1 MQHTV
6 EDLIRK
12 INVMVDKAIQIRT
25 ERLRY
30 DTRGGDPYDED
41 LCKHLLSQVQQLA
54 AEIAN
59 DREGDEIKTEEL
71 KSKM

>member
-25 ERLRY
+25 ERIRY
-30 DTRGGDPYDED
+30 DTKGGDLYDKD

-54 AEIAN
+54 LEIAN

-71 KSKM
+71 K

>member
-1 MQHTV
+1 MQHTI

-12 INVMVDKAIQIRT
+12 INVMIDKSIQIRT

-30 DTRGGDPYDED
+30 DTRGGEEYNAD

-54 AEIAN
+54 LEIAN
-59 DREGDEIKTEEL
+59 DREGDEIKTEML
-71 KSKM
+71 KDQL

>member
-1 MQHTV
+1 MLHTV

-12 INVMVDKAIQIRT
+12 INVMIDKAVQLRAA
-25 ERLRY
+25 RLKHFE
-30 DTRGGDPYDED
+30 YDED

-54 AEIAN
+54 VEIAG

-71 KSKM
+71 NK